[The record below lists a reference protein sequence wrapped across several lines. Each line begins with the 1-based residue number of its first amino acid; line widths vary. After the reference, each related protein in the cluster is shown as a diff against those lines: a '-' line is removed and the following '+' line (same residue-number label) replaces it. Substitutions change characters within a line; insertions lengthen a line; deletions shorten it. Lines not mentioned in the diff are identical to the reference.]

1 MEIKRDEIKKA
12 SGLFSAKKSDNVKKI
27 IIIAGFVGIALIF
40 LSSFFQ
46 SNDTTPDQEE
56 TVAITAAE
64 YTKSLE
70 SSLTQIV
77 SSIEGAGETQVMVTL
92 ENDIQTVYATEEKT
106 TSQGT
111 EEITGESTAKTQQSA
126 EGETNYII
134 VKDANGAERAL
145 EITQVQPTVKGVV
158 VVCAG
163 GDDPVVQQRIMDAV
177 TTALNLSSKR
187 VCVIQGTKQN

>member
-1 MEIKRDEIKKA
+1 MEIKRDEPRKPV
-12 SGLFSAKKSDNVKKI
+12 GLFSGKKSDNIKKLV
-27 IIIAGFVGIALIF
+27 IIAGFVGIALIF
-40 LSSFFQ
+40 LSSFLKPKESSGQ
-46 SNDTTPDQEE
+46 QEE
-56 TVAITAAE
+56 VLTITAAE
-64 YTKSLE
+64 YTESLE
-70 SSLTQIV
+70 NSLTQIV
-77 SSIEGAGETQVMVTL
+77 SSIQGAGETQVMVTL
-92 ENDIQTVYATEEKT
+92 ENDVQTVYATEERT

-111 EEITGESTAKTQQSA
+111 EEKTGDSTAKTQQSK

-163 GDDPVVQQRIMDAV
+163 GDDPVVQQRIMNAV